1 MIQLHD
7 KIFEP
12 YISKEEIQKS
22 IAEIVR
28 KMNVLKNENPHFL
41 VVLNGSFFCIRFVK
55 TTKI

>member
-22 IAEIVR
+22 IA
-28 KMNVLKNENPHFL
+28 KTASKNERL
-41 VVLNGSFFCIRFVK
+41 EK
-55 TTKI
+55 